1 MVSTNC
7 FLKLLRSWP
16 GSFANSFCNLRFTL
30 VIVNT
35 VTLISPFDP
44 WCSRLCTCPPKLTLN
59 PYTGCN
65 HACLYCYA
73 SSYVPEFSKC
83 RVKKDL
89 VRRLEREAVCLR
101 GETVSLSNSSDPYPS
116 LEGETGLTRDCL
128 KVLARAECRV
138 QIITKSPLVVR
149 DVDLLTRFPSMV
161 SVTITT
167 DDDEAAKLI
176 EPQAPLPA
184 ARLKAVETLL
194 AKGVPTSV
202 RIDPLIPF
210 FNDEQERLV
219 ESLAS
224 MGVKHITSSTY
235 KVKADNWRR
244 LSRAL
249 PALAEKLV
257 PLYFEQGRKM
267 GGSFYLPEGIRF
279 QLLSSIAV
287 LAKKHGIRFGVCRE
301 GLSGLNVAVCDG
313 SWLLADRASR
323 RS

>member
-1 MVSTNC
+1 MVSTNW
-7 FLKLLRSWP
+7 FLKFLRFWP

-89 VRRLEREAVCLR
+89 LRRLEREAVCLR

-149 DVDLLTRFPSMV
+149 DVDLLTSFPSMV

-184 ARLKAVETLL
+184 AV
-194 AKGVPTSV
+194 
-202 RIDPLIPF
+202 
-210 FNDEQERLV
+210 
-219 ESLAS
+219 
-224 MGVKHITSSTY
+224 
-235 KVKADNWRR
+235 
-244 LSRAL
+244 
-249 PALAEKLV
+249 
-257 PLYFEQGRKM
+257 
-267 GGSFYLPEGIRF
+267 
-279 QLLSSIAV
+279 
-287 LAKKHGIRFGVCRE
+287 
-301 GLSGLNVAVCDG
+301 
-313 SWLLADRASR
+313 
-323 RS
+323 